1 MKYFLH
7 IEKKLEAIG
16 LFLVLASF
24 GWQCFEE
31 HCNQSINEA
40 HIITINKKL
49 DALWLAEKD
58 NAKYDGRFN
67 SKEVFW
73 FSYDINNE
81 SFKDW
86 ESMKQDILLIESQS
100 NFGWSCRIFL
110 YILGSFLIIIP
121 KWKQ

>member
-7 IEKKLEAIG
+7 IEKKLEAIV

-31 HCNQSINEA
+31 HCNQTINEA

-58 NAKYDGRFN
+58 NAKYDGGFN
-67 SKEVFW
+67 SMEEFW
-73 FSYDINNE
+73 FSYDI
-81 SFKDW
+81 
-86 ESMKQDILLIESQS
+86 I
-100 NFGWSCRIFL
+100 
-110 YILGSFLIIIP
+110 
-121 KWKQ
+121 